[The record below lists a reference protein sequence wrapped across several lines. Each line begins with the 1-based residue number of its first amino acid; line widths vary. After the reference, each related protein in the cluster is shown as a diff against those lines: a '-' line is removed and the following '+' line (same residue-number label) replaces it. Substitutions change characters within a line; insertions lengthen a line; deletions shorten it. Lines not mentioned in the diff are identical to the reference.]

1 MTTGPAHNLDSTSI
15 SRPIVLIGLVAAGKT
30 TVGRLLAARLG
41 LPFLDN
47 DDTLFRR
54 TGSRARDIAERD
66 GLAALH
72 ALETDAL
79 VAVVEAGPP
88 AVVGAAAGAVLEPAA
103 VAALRRCHVVY
114 LRVAPEVLVLR
125 VQAEVDDGHRP
136 RVDVISQYAER
147 DRGYCEVA
155 DLVVD
160 GAAVPAEV
168 VGRIIAALATPQPGA
183 SRDG

>member
-1 MTTGPAHNLDSTSI
+1 MPDTGHV
-15 SRPIVLIGLVAAGKT
+15 VLVGLMGSGKS
-30 TVGRLLAARLG
+30 TVGPLLARRLG
-41 LPFLDN
+41 REYLDN
-47 DDTLFRR
+47 DAMLVGRAGR
-54 TGSRARDIAERD
+54 SARDIAERD

-79 VAVVEAGPP
+79 VAAVEAGPP

-136 RVDVISQYAER
+136 RVDVVSQYAER

-155 DLVVD
+155 DVVVD

-168 VGRIIAALATPQPGA
+168 VGRIIAALATPQPGV